1 MHIDLIDVSVLTG
14 TAFAGAASW
23 TVLEYGLHR
32 FAMHELRGKG
42 MASKEHL
49 KHHAD
54 VTYFA
59 STLKKGMSAVT
70 TAAVVWPAMWF
81 LAGPVVATAFT
92 AGLNAMYMVYELAHR
107 RIHTHPPRSAYGRW
121 MRRSH
126 LQHHS
131 RGPMRNFGVTANLC
145 DRMLGT
151 YDEPS
156 LISVPRR
163 HAPTWLLD
171 DRGDVKPEFA
181 ADYVVKARARSVV
194 SDAERQRDRVDAF
207 ANRVPSMEDLDAGG
221 DASPITSS
229 VGGGASRSISLNSSR
244 VSTRSIGRSVTL

>member
-1 MHIDLIDVSVLTG
+1 MHIDLIVLTG
-14 TAFAGAASW
+14 TALAGAVSW

-42 MASKEHL
+42 VASKEHL

-59 STLKKGMSAVT
+59 STLKKGLSAVT
-70 TAAVVWPAMWF
+70 TAVVVWPAMWF

-126 LQHHS
+126 LQHHFG
-131 RGPMRNFGVTANLC
+131 GPMRNFGVMANLC

-181 ADYVVKARARSVV
+181 ADYVVKGRARSVV

-229 VGGGASRSISLNSSR
+229 ASSAGHRPTPVGALAP
-244 VSTRSIGRSVTL
+244 